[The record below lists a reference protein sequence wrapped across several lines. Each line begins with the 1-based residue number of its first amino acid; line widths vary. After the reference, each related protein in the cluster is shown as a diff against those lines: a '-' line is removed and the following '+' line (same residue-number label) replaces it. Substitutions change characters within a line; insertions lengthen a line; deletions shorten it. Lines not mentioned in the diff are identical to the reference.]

1 MNLSGEVVG
10 VNTAVSTGAQLI
22 GFAIPVN
29 QVKKVVDD
37 VKEFGKVR
45 RPFLG
50 VRYVIVTESF
60 ATANGLP
67 EDHGVLIISGEGGE
81 PGVFPGSPADK
92 AGLSEG
98 DLILEIDGQEIT
110 PEQQLT
116 DLMRNFNPGDRVVLR
131 TVNSDGDQRSV
142 SVVLDE
148 AE

>member
-1 MNLSGEVVG
+1 MA
-10 VNTAVSTGAQLI
+10 AVSTGAQLI

-67 EDHGVLIISGEGGE
+67 EDHGVLIILGEGGE